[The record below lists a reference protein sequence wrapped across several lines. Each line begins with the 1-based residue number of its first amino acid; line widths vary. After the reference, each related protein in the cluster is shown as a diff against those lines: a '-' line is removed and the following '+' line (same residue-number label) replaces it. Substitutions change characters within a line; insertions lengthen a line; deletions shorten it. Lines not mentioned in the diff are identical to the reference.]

1 MSWIDYLIIFIGI
14 ASAAFGYWRGFV
26 KEAIALATWLV
37 AILLAWQYAWIVE
50 DRLGEWSAA
59 PELRVWAARII
70 LFIVV
75 LVIGGLLAWLMRA
88 LIRSTG
94 LSGTDRSLG
103 AVFGLA
109 RGVLL
114 VGLLAM
120 LIGVAELGDESWWA
134 EARLKPFSEQVAE
147 GIRYYAGL
155 GRQYLEDGEPAMDD
169 IL

>member
-1 MSWIDYLIIFIGI
+1 MSWIDYLIIFIAI

-26 KEAIALATWLV
+26 KEAIALTTWLV
-37 AILLAWQYAWIVE
+37 AILLAWQASWIVE
-50 DRLGEWSAA
+50 DRLGEWQAA

-70 LFIVV
+70 LFIAV
-75 LVIGGLLAWLMRA
+75 LVLGGLLAWLMRA

-114 VGLLAM
+114 VGLVAM
-120 LIGVAELGDESWWA
+120 LIGVAELADESWWA

-155 GRQYLEDGEPAMDD
+155 GRRYIEDGAPAMDD